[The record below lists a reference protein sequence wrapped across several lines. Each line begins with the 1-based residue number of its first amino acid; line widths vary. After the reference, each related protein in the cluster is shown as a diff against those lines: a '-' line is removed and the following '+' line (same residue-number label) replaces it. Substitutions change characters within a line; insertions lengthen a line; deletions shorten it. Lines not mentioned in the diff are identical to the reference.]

1 MIFVTGGTGLV
12 GSHIL
17 MRLILENK
25 KFKALKRSTS
35 KTSICK
41 KVFKFYNLSNKF
53 LQINWVEGDINDI
66 PFLEEE
72 IRECNFIIHAAAMVS
87 FNPRDISIMNKVNI
101 EGTANIVNV
110 ALDNNI
116 KKIAYVSSIATLARE
131 KKSKLINE
139 SNYFENTG
147 TESNYAISKFYAEQE
162 VWRASAEGI
171 DVVIVNPSVILGPG
185 DWSKGSSQMF
195 KKSYN
200 GLSFYTEGVTGFVD
214 VLDVSKITIDLLFSE
229 IVNERF
235 IVSSENLSYKHFFEN
250 LAIEFGQPS
259 PKFKANK
266 FLSEIVWRTEMIRCF
281 FTKSNPLITKETAI
295 SSRRKAYYSNEKI
308 KNALGYNFI
317 KINSSIKKYC
327 KFFINDLD

>member
-17 MRLILENK
+17 MRLALENK

-35 KTSICK
+35 SISICK
-41 KVFKFYNLSNKF
+41 KVFKFYNLQDKF
-53 LQINWVEGDINDI
+53 LQINWIEGDINDI

-72 IRECNFIIHAAAMVS
+72 ISECNFIIHAAAMVS
-87 FNPRDISIMNKVNI
+87 YNPREMNIMNKVNI

-110 ALDNNI
+110 ALDSNI
-116 KKIAYVSSIATLARE
+116 KKIAYVSSIATLSRE
-131 KKSKLINE
+131 KKSKTINE

-147 TESNYAISKFYAEQE
+147 SESNYAISKYYAEQE

-171 DVVIVNPSVILGPG
+171 DVVIINPSVILGPG
-185 DWSKGSSQMF
+185 DWSKGSSQLF
-195 KKSYN
+195 EKSYN
-200 GLSFYTEGVTGFVD
+200 GLNFYTEGVTGFVD
-214 VLDVSKITIDLLFSE
+214 VLDVSKITIELLFSE

-235 IVSSENLSYKHFFEN
+235 IVSSENISYKHFFEK
-250 LAIEFGQPS
+250 LAIEFGRTA

-266 FLSEIVWRTEMIRCF
+266 FLSEVIWRIEMIRCF
-281 FTKSNPLITKETAI
+281 FTKRNPLITKETAI
-295 SSRRKAYYSNEKI
+295 SSRRKSYYSNEKV
-308 KNALGYNFI
+308 KNTINYNFI

-327 KFFINDLD
+327 QFFIDDLS

>member
-35 KTSICK
+35 STSICK
-41 KVFKFYNLSNKF
+41 KVFKFYNLSDKF
-53 LQINWVEGDINDI
+53 SQINWVEGDINDI

-72 IRECNFIIHAAAMVS
+72 IIECNFIIHAAAMVS

-110 ALDNNI
+110 ALDNKI
-116 KKIAYVSSIATLARE
+116 KKIAYISSIATLARE
-131 KKSKLINE
+131 KKSKIINE

-171 DVVIVNPSVILGPG
+171 DVVIINPSVILGPG
-185 DWSKGSSQMF
+185 DWTKGSSQMF
-195 KKSYN
+195 EKSYK

-250 LAIEFGQPS
+250 LAIEFGQPA

-266 FLSEIVWRTEMIRCF
+266 FLSEIVWRIEMIRCF

-295 SSRRKAYYSNEKI
+295 SARRKAYYSNEKI

-327 KFFINDLD
+327 KFFIDDLN